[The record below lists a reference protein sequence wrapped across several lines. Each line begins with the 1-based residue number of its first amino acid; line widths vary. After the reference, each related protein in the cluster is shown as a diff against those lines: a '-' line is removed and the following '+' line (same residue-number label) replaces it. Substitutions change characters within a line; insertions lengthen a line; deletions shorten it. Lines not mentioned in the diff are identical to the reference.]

1 MPQFKQSGRGRERER
16 EKENSL
22 FLHILVLFRPSTDGM
37 MVTSIEGGS
46 LLFTKY
52 GKCQISTKKILEQ
65 IHEFRKV
72 VGYRIHKQKLVVL
85 LYPNME

>member
-22 FLHILVLFRPSTDGM
+22 FLYTFVLFRPSTDRM
-37 MVTSIEGGS
+37 MFTSIEGGS

-52 GKCQISTKKILEQ
+52 GKSQIFTKNILEQ
-65 IHEFRKV
+65 IHEFRKL

-85 LYPNME
+85 LYPNTE